1 MYSTNSMSE
10 VELNYA
16 SKLSAVLFRILN
28 SPLRRV
34 FFEAKE
40 NSELS
45 YSNII
50 EKIYNTICSE
60 YEFRSTRIVQEVFV
74 DDSYWYADI
83 FREIQTQ
90 QLMRIF
96 KTFEFAKY

>member
-1 MYSTNSMSE
+1 MSE

-16 SKLSAVLFRILN
+16 SKLSALLFRILN

-34 FFEAKE
+34 FFETKE
-40 NSELS
+40 NTGLS
-45 YSNII
+45 YTNII
-50 EKIYNTICSE
+50 ETIYNTICSE
-60 YEFRSTRIVQEVFV
+60 YEFRSTKIVQDVFV
-74 DDSYWYADI
+74 DDSYWCADI

-96 KTFEFAKY
+96 KTFDFAKY